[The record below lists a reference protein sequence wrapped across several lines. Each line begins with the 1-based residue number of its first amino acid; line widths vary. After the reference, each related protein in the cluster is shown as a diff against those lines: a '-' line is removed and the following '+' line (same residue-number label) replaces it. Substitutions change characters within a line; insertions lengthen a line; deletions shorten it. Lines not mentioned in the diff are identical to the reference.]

1 MISDVED
8 SIKHYLPKYRS
19 IFISDTHL
27 GSPHS
32 NLKYLKDFLI
42 RNDCKYLY
50 LVGDIIDGWRFKRG
64 KSWNEEAT
72 NIIQILLRKAKKSKT
87 CTYLIGNHDDFLR
100 DYKNSM
106 VEKIHLTETA
116 VHVGK
121 DGKRYLVVHGDLFDS
136 VTRYSKL
143 FALFADKMYSFL
155 IYLNHFFNY
164 FRRRFLNGKY
174 WSLSAYIKKKS
185 KDAINFIFEF
195 EKAITTY
202 AKQKQF
208 NGVICGHIHTP
219 EIKKLDETFYFNC
232 GDWVESHTALVE
244 NHDGTFEIINWAEIA
259 SNNEFEE
266 KKNTKRK
273 VA

>member
-1 MISDVED
+1 METKKSLITYKSLFISDV
-8 SIKHYLPKYRS
+8 
-19 IFISDTHL
+19 HL
-27 GSPHS
+27 GTKGCQADK
-32 NLKYLKDFLI
+32 LLEFFKYS
-42 RNDCKYLY
+42 RSENLY

-106 VEKIHLTETA
+106 VEKIHLTDST

-219 EIKKLDETFYFNC
+219 EIKKVDETFYYNC

-244 NHDGTFEIINWAEIA
+244 NHDGTFEIINWADMA

-266 KKNTKRK
+266 KKNIKRK